1 VETHAYFRPT
11 IKSME
16 LAEQLV
22 GEARE
27 RRQRRMDRSERT
39 VDGVAA
45 FLFLAVGLAMALTMP
60 VERHPS
66 VLLVA
71 ALVAGYVVVSRVRFE
86 FGEAWVSPEDVVF
99 VPMLLLV
106 PPSYIPL
113 LLALAGLVSA
123 MPDIRSGSLHGHRW
137 ITSVGDPWC
146 FVGPA
151 LVVGLLAAGPPSI
164 DDAPIYALAFAA
176 QIPGDFGWALIRN
189 RLVNPIPFGEL
200 CRNYLAVTRVSA
212 VLWPIGFIAGIVGS
226 DEPLALLALGPLVLL
241 LHQFSRDR
249 RGRYNAALELHRAYR
264 GTVMLLSDVVEFED
278 PYTADHS
285 RSVVELVQRV
295 GDELEVP
302 EHDRQELEFAA
313 LLHDVGKIAIPKEI
327 LNKPA
332 KLTDEEF
339 EIVKGHT
346 IEGQFML
353 DRVGGFLGRI
363 GVIVRACH
371 ERWDGKG
378 YPDGLAGEEIPLA
391 ARIVFTCDAYN
402 AMTTDRV
409 YRRALSDEDAR
420 AELRSNAGTQFDPRV
435 VTALTRSLEEDP
447 PAIPPVDDV
456 RQLLSDIQASERVSA
471 ASSPSAG

>member
-1 VETHAYFRPT
+1 
-11 IKSME
+11 ME

-27 RRQRRMDRSERT
+27 RRQRRMDKRERAIDAGSA
-39 VDGVAA
+39 V
-45 FLFLAVGLAMALTMP
+45 LFLAVGLAMALTMP

-66 VLLVA
+66 LALVA
-71 ALVAGYVVVSRVRFE
+71 GLIAGYVVVSRVRFE
-86 FGEAWVSPEDVVF
+86 FGEAWVSPEDLVF
-99 VPMLLLV
+99 VPILLLV

-113 LLALAGLVSA
+113 LLALGGLISA
-123 MPDIRSGSLHGHRW
+123 VPDIRSGRLHGHRW
-137 ITSVGDPWC
+137 ITSIGDLWC

-164 DDAPIYALAFAA
+164 DDAPVYALAFAA

-189 RLVNPIPFGEL
+189 RAVNPIPLGEL

-226 DEPLALLALGPLVLL
+226 EEPLALLTLGPLVLL

-249 RGRYNAALELHRAYR
+249 RERYNAALELHRAYR

-285 RSVVELVQRV
+285 RSVVELVQKV
-295 GDELEVP
+295 GGELEVP

-313 LLHDVGKIAIPKEI
+313 LLHDVGKIRIPKEI
-327 LNKPA
+327 LHKPA
-332 KLTDEEF
+332 KLTAEEF
-339 EIVKGHT
+339 EIVKSHT

-371 ERWDGKG
+371 ERWDGNG
-378 YPDGLAGEEIPLA
+378 YPDGLKGQEIPLA
-391 ARIVFTCDAYN
+391 ARIVFCCDAYN

-409 YRRALSDEDAR
+409 YRQALSDDEAL
-420 AELRSNAGTQFDPRV
+420 AELQTNAGTQFDPRV
-435 VTALTRSLEEDP
+435 VAALIHSIEEDRP
-447 PAIPPVDDV
+447 TMPPVDDV
-456 RQLLSDIQASERVSA
+456 RALLADIHASDSMSA
-471 ASSPSAG
+471 ASS